1 MSQSVSS
8 VTMPKKY
15 LQGTLILFSFIV
27 TGVSLLMV
35 VTVIISQVKGP
46 LAPELKKYH
55 TAFIWTITGLSFIC
69 LFAAKRIFS
78 KGITDAKKT
87 LNPLNDKL
95 NQYRSAL
102 IRYLVICEM
111 PVILS
116 IILFI
121 FTGNF
126 VFQVYAATFLGFM
139 LAVAPIRR
147 RVIAEL
153 ELDGRQQKE
162 LE

>member
-1 MSQSVSS
+1 MSQPVSL
-8 VTMPKKY
+8 VTVPKKN

-27 TGVSLLMV
+27 IGISLLMV
-35 VTVIISQVKGP
+35 AAVIFIQLQGP

-55 TAFIWTITGLSFIC
+55 TAFIWAMAALSFIC
-69 LFAAKRIFS
+69 LFAAKRMFS
-78 KGITDAKKT
+78 KRIADAKKT
-87 LNPLNDKL
+87 LNPLNEKL
-95 NQYRSAL
+95 NQHRTAL
-102 IRYLVICEM
+102 IRFLVICEM
-111 PVILS
+111 PVLLS

-126 VFQVYAATFLGFM
+126 VFQLYAAILLGFM
-139 LAVAPIRR
+139 LAVAPIPR

-153 ELDGRQQKE
+153 ELDEQQQKE